1 VIRNTKMQQQKHT
14 HEVTVQHGLKGRSIY
29 TYHVVVNGE
38 SICCIPVVV
47 LLSQNHMLV
56 TIVSSGDK

>member
-1 VIRNTKMQQQKHT
+1 MQQQQKHT

-47 LLSQNHMLV
+47 LLSHMLV
-56 TIVSSGDK
+56 TIVSSGDKW